1 MPSQLSSTSEPL
13 QTSAQGGNTMMRQ
26 QHSYSWLFKAATKS
40 LKYFLLGLA
49 GCTVT
54 YVLAQVLS
62 FGGLASLMVLLLEK
76 LALRALVV
84 VFCLWAIAVITE
96 SLR

>member
-1 MPSQLSSTSEPL
+1 
-13 QTSAQGGNTMMRQ
+13 MMRQ
-26 QHSYSWLFKAATKS
+26 QHSYSWLFKLATKA

-54 YVLAQVLS
+54 YVLAHVLS
-62 FGGLASLMVLLLEK
+62 LWSIASLMVWVLEK
-76 LALRALVV
+76 LVLRTLVV
-84 VFCLWAIAVITE
+84 VFCLGTIAVITE

>member
-1 MPSQLSSTSEPL
+1 MI
-13 QTSAQGGNTMMRQ
+13 RQ
-26 QHSYSWLFKAATKS
+26 QHSHSWLFKLATKA

-62 FGGLASLMVLLLEK
+62 LGGIASLMVLVLEK

-84 VFCLWAIAVITE
+84 VFCLGAIAVITE